1 MKIVNVLLYQ
11 IIATMK
17 INADAGLMQLAII
30 LVILLIVQK
39 DDVYHVLTIVIVKGI
54 KMDNFV

>member
-1 MKIVNVLLYQ
+1 
-11 IIATMK
+11 MK